1 MSDEN
6 VIGTPDAGETSG
18 AAETAAGAA
27 GASEASA
34 AWRDVVAELDALG
47 EAVGRWVKAAVS
59 DEENKRRAAELTAAF
74 ERLAAQVGETVR
86 SAADSEVGQSFKEA
100 ADKTGEAFKK
110 AGEKLSEE
118 AGPKLASAFRTL
130 SEKLRSSAERI
141 EERVQGEPGQEGAS
155 AESGA
160 APEGQGGTGSGERP
174 VGPNA

>member
-18 AAETAAGAA
+18 AGETAAGAA

-100 ADKTGEAFKK
+100 ADKTGEALKK
-110 AGEKLSEE
+110 AGERLSEE
-118 AGPKLASAFRTL
+118 AGPKLASAFRSL

-141 EERVQGEPGQEGAS
+141 EGRAQDEPGAEPPSEERTGEG
-155 AESGA
+155 GA
-160 APEGQGGTGSGERP
+160 GSGEGPTRP
-174 VGPNA
+174 SA